1 MGLDIVLFRADQGGN
16 PELIRESQRKRFAPV
31 ELVDKVI
38 DLDARWRKGTSSP
51 SSFLLSPATELTN
64 YLEKLDT
71 RLIKPM
77 ANEQNS
83 TRKLEKRKRLKRAK
97 KKKKSSS
104 YCPQHSIF

>member
-51 SSFLLSPATELTN
+51 FS
-64 YLEKLDT
+64 
-71 RLIKPM
+71 R
-77 ANEQNS
+77 
-83 TRKLEKRKRLKRAK
+83 
-97 KKKKSSS
+97 
-104 YCPQHSIF
+104 H